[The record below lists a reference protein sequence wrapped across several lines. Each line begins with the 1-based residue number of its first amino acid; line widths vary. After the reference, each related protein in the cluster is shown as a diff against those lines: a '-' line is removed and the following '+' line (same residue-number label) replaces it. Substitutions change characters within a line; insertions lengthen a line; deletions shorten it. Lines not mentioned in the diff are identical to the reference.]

1 MLDNEALWSGDI
13 LAIIQFKLLVQRI
26 DNFID
31 IAENFED
38 FTLDS
43 IIGFTDRHIFKNIHK
58 KERYCV
64 LQYKDNKIQL
74 FLSDGK
80 YYKLRTYLYIV
91 DNTGKDKMTHS

>member
-1 MLDNEALWSGDI
+1 MRDNEALWSGDI

-43 IIGFTDRHIFKNIHK
+43 IIGFTDRHIFK
-58 KERYCV
+58 Y
-64 LQYKDNKIQL
+64 
-74 FLSDGK
+74 
-80 YYKLRTYLYIV
+80 T
-91 DNTGKDKMTHS
+91 